1 MTTNNLLCRW
11 KIVDSLSEIKETQGF
26 DLDIW
31 PSIDISSEFPLDS
44 KQGCPVSIYI
54 WDMIKNDHK

>member
-1 MTTNNLLCRW
+1 M
-11 KIVDSLSEIKETQGF
+11 SEIKEIQGF